1 MKRIERNRIG
11 LLIHDVSR
19 LRRTAFDHLM
29 KPLDVTRS
37 QWWVLNGLSNHGN
50 HGITQT
56 ALARL
61 LDLGKVALGGIVDR
75 LEDRG
80 LVERRTDS
88 KDQRI
93 NRVFL
98 TRRGSRILA
107 RVSKIGMTMDARVMR
122 GIPAARQQLLADV
135 PARHEDESDLAR
147 RGPGFKSPGSGIAA
161 PVSAGIEPP
170 AVSAP
175 VPA

>member
-11 LLIHDVSR
+11 FLIHDVSR

-29 KPLDVTRS
+29 KPLRVTRS
-37 QWWVLNGLSNHGN
+37 QWWVLNGLSEQGN

-56 ALARL
+56 GLARL

-80 LVERRTDS
+80 LVTRRPDTA
-88 KDQRI
+88 DQRI

-98 TRRGSRILA
+98 TRKGILTLH
-107 RVSKIGMTMDARVMR
+107 RVSKIGTALDARVMR
-122 GIPAARQQLLADV
+122 GVPAARQKLVGECLHAMKMNLVALDAV
-135 PARHEDESDLAR
+135 
-147 RGPGFKSPGSGIAA
+147 PGSKTPSRG
-161 PVSAGIEPP
+161 
-170 AVSAP
+170 
-175 VPA
+175 

>member
-1 MKRIERNRIG
+1 MKSIERNRIG
-11 LLIHDVSR
+11 FLVHDVSR

-29 KPLDVTRS
+29 KPLKVTRS
-37 QWWVLNGLSNHGN
+37 QWWVLSGLSDHGN

-80 LVERRTDS
+80 LVKRRADAD
-88 KDQRI
+88 DQRI

-98 TRRGSRILA
+98 TRKGVLVLHRVSRIGKTL
-107 RVSKIGMTMDARVMR
+107 DARVMR
-122 GIPAARQQLLADV
+122 GVPVARQKMLAQCLHAMKTNLVALDAV
-135 PARHEDESDLAR
+135 
-147 RGPGFKSPGSGIAA
+147 PGSKTQSRG
-161 PVSAGIEPP
+161 
-170 AVSAP
+170 
-175 VPA
+175 